1 MKMRFLLCSRLLL
14 LGAIAV
20 AYQRIDPGGVLR
32 SVSVHNLQSFRKLD
46 AAGTVPSRKTC
57 ITPLFDA
64 VAERSDD
71 TSLGGPNDR
80 PPVNGAYVSV
90 GGINVEFKVEEVPDA
105 ALALS
110 NMVDKIDDCI
120 GNFSLVMPE
129 FVVAPFHP

>member
-1 MKMRFLLCSRLLL
+1 MRILLSVRLTL
-14 LGAIAV
+14 LGAV
-20 AYQRIDPGGVLR
+20 ALAYQQRIDPGILR
-32 SVSVHNLQSFRKLD
+32 SSSVHNPQPFRKLD
-46 AAGTVPSRKTC
+46 PAGTVSSRKTFFP
-57 ITPLFDA
+57 PLFDA

-120 GNFSLVMPE
+120 GNQSLVM
-129 FVVAPFHP
+129 FVNLRLSL

>member
-1 MKMRFLLCSRLLL
+1 MCIRLLL
-14 LGAIAV
+14 LGAYAL
-20 AYQRIDPGGVLR
+20 AYQRIYPGVLR
-32 SVSVHNLQSFRKLD
+32 VQSFRKLD
-46 AAGTVPSRKTC
+46 IAGIVSSRKK
-57 ITPLFDA
+57 IFPPLFDA
-64 VAERSDD
+64 VASRHDD

-120 GNFSLVMPE
+120 GNQSLI
-129 FVVAPFHP
+129 